1 VSEIMLFY
9 HASALLKEPAGATR
23 NIEIDEPDPAFA
35 AELGLGAPVTG
46 TAHLMRTQ
54 EGIAVRADLHTVV
67 LFECSRCLDPVSWE
81 LDAHLEE
88 LYRPAFNVMTG
99 APLEAGEDDALKI
112 DEHHVLD
119 MTEAARQY
127 LLTNT
132 PVSVL
137 CQPDCKGLCPTCGIN
152 RNVESC
158 SCDEEPASGPFGA
171 LAGLLPGEGTSATS
185 S

>member
-1 VSEIMLFY
+1 MLSY
-9 HASALLKEPAGATR
+9 HASALLKELAGATR
-23 NIEIDEPDPAFA
+23 NIEIDEPQPAFA
-35 AELGLGAPVTG
+35 EELGLIAPVTG

-67 LFECSRCLDPVSWE
+67 QYECSRCLDPIPLA

-99 APLEAGEDDALKI
+99 TPLEAGEDEALKI

-127 LLTNT
+127 LLTNM
-132 PVSVL
+132 PVGVL
-137 CQPDCKGLCPTCGIN
+137 CRPDCQGLCPTCGAN

-158 SCDEEPASGPFGA
+158 SCDDEPASGPFSA
-171 LAGLLPGEGTSATS
+171 LAGLLPGHGASAITS
-185 S
+185 

>member
-1 VSEIMLFY
+1 MLSY
-9 HASALLKEPAGATR
+9 HASALLKEQAGATR

-35 AELGLGAPVTG
+35 EELGLIAPVTG

-67 LFECSRCLDPVSWE
+67 QLECSRCLEPVAV
-81 LDAHLEE
+81 DTAAHLEE
-88 LYRPAFNVMTG
+88 LYRPAYNVLTG
-99 APLEAGEDDALKI
+99 APLDAGEDDALKI

-127 LLTNT
+127 LLTNV

-137 CQPDCKGLCPTCGIN
+137 CRPDCQGLCPTCGVN

-158 SCDEEPASGPFGA
+158 SCDEEPASGPFAA
-171 LAGLLPGEGTSATS
+171 LAGLLPGQGNSATTG
-185 S
+185 